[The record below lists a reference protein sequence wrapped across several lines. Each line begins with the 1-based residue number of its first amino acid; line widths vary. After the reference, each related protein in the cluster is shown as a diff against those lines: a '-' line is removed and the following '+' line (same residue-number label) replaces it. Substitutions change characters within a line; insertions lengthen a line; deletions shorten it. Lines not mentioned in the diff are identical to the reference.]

1 MGHLSRLIKLRQAA
15 IEALPEELQEAARK
29 PDLTPAPLQRRIF
42 TDTAPIPDYQAK
54 LLRRGED

>member
-1 MGHLSRLIKLRQAA
+1 M
-15 IEALPEELQEAARK
+15 PEELQEAARK
-29 PDLTPAPLQRRIF
+29 PDLTPAPIQRRIF